1 MDKTSKLAK
10 EYILFSMEAVKDEIV
25 DNCRLAYIEQM
36 QQLSEVMKNLSEA
49 YKNIK

>member
-1 MDKTSKLAK
+1 MDKTAKLAK
-10 EYILFSMEAVKDEIV
+10 ECVLLAMESVKDEIS
-25 DNCRLAYIEQM
+25 DHCGLAYIEQM